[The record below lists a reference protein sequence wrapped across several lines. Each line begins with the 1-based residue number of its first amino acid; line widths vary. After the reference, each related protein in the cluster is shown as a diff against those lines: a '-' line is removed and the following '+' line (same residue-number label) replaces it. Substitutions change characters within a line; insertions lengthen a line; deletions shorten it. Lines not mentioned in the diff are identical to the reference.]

1 MFRAHALDDVVPF
14 VDCGVTV
21 SLSLSVIWLSTLH
34 FAGACRNGHK
44 VGSVGKGS
52 RVEMVDPRL
61 KKDKRAKD
69 SAASGKRGRSKSAPK
84 TKKRYKSRR

>member
-1 MFRAHALDDVVPF
+1 MHVSVTLALAH
-14 VDCGVTV
+14 V
-21 SLSLSVIWLSTLH
+21 SSIAPLRVSP
-34 FAGACRNGHK
+34 RNGHK

-61 KKDKRAKD
+61 KKDKRA
-69 SAASGKRGRSKSAPK
+69 SASNLSGKRGRSKSAPK